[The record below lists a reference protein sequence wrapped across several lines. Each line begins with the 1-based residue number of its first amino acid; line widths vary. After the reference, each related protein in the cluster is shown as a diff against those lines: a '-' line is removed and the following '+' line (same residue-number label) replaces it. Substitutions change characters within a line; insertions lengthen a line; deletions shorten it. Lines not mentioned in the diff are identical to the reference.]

1 MPTPNLSDEELD
13 ALFRRTTA
21 AYPPAD
27 ASEGWHHM
35 EPRLN
40 GLMRYQ
46 RAIRQVVRWFVA
58 EVGLIAVL
66 LSGWFMY
73 APHLSAPPARSA
85 APAVGRLRQPLASA
99 SRFPQASPHVSR
111 SSTQEKSTS
120 PTTKAQPQLAL
131 KSTAQLPQTVVAAPR
146 AKAAPHN
153 LSAPA
158 KGFLMLEAAPRKRAK
173 LGQVSTEKSNTA
185 PSIAASRT
193 LLSSGRHR
201 SSSGSSAIDASEVPV
216 AGSAVTVPPA
226 TPDPPTT
233 DSTAAPAPPA
243 VAATTPEDTTSHSKS
258 PRRKP
263 VYRLGLALQYAPE
276 VSAVRMSEIEKTGRD
291 VGVQLE
297 YFFTPRLSLNTGLLH
312 AVKRYETRGSDYH
325 VTYGKVPL
333 DRVYAVCGMLDIP
346 LNLRYALLYRPTYQ
360 VFASAGLSSLLMRD
374 EQYELWYTYA
384 NQPVRRTRQVV
395 NGSNHPLSVLNLSA
409 GYERQVQARWGV
421 RAEPFV
427 KVPLGGVGYGKVKLS
442 SAGVFFSVQYRL
454 LPSALQMN

>member
-1 MPTPNLSDEELD
+1 M
-13 ALFRRTTA
+13 
-21 AYPPAD
+21 
-27 ASEGWHHM
+27 
-35 EPRLN
+35 
-40 GLMRYQ
+40 
-46 RAIRQVVRWFVA
+46 
-58 EVGLIAVL
+58 
-66 LSGWFMY
+66 
-73 APHLSAPPARSA
+73 
-85 APAVGRLRQPLASA
+85 
-99 SRFPQASPHVSR
+99 
-111 SSTQEKSTS
+111 
-120 PTTKAQPQLAL
+120 
-131 KSTAQLPQTVVAAPR
+131 
-146 AKAAPHN
+146 
-153 LSAPA
+153 
-158 KGFLMLEAAPRKRAK
+158 
-173 LGQVSTEKSNTA
+173 
-185 PSIAASRT
+185 
-193 LLSSGRHR
+193 
-201 SSSGSSAIDASEVPV
+201 
-216 AGSAVTVPPA
+216 
-226 TPDPPTT
+226 
-233 DSTAAPAPPA
+233 
-243 VAATTPEDTTSHSKS
+243 
-258 PRRKP
+258 
-263 VYRLGLALQYAPE
+263 QYAPE